1 MAFLRH
7 TSIPPPILS
16 DHDCARADPS
26 QILITGRI
34 YTTTRARARGLLL
47 LTLRSRPPTTQ
58 AATAF
63 SELGNLAFSGGAK
76 LMSLFGERTTNTAAS
91 SSSDSTTSEPD
102 LEASY
107 AELEAVGAL
116 SEGAASLPGSAA
128 AETGFYTVVGGVV
141 RAAAHPPLPVPSP
154 PSPAHPLLPPSA
166 ARLLPDQVGQ
176 PLRP

>member
-1 MAFLRH
+1 MNAFARTGDAIH
-7 TSIPPPILS
+7 HCTPFTPPLS
-16 DHDCARADPS
+16 
-26 QILITGRI
+26 L
-34 YTTTRARARGLLL
+34 ARGLLL
-47 LTLRSRPPTTQ
+47 LILCSRSSHSQ
-58 AATAF
+58 AANAF

-141 RAAAHPPLPVPSP
+141 RAAAHPRIS
-154 PSPAHPLLPPSA
+154 
-166 ARLLPDQVGQ
+166 G
-176 PLRP
+176 